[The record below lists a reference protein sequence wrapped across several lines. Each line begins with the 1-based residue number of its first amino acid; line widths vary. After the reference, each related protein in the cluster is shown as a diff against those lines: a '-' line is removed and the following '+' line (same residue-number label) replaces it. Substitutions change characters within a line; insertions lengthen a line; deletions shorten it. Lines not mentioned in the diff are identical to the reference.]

1 MYDRVINNQGNVTST
16 DGITYFFGAACLKP
30 KLGINLRF
38 LEFFFC
44 FILFF
49 CFFVFVYSLF
59 IISHGVFILECVCMS
74 KKDGGKGGLG
84 VRV

>member
-49 CFFVFVYSLF
+49 CFFFVFVYSLF
-59 IISHGVFILECVCMS
+59 IISHGVFILESVCVCVYVQE
-74 KKDGGKGGLG
+74 GWW
-84 VRV
+84 

>member
-1 MYDRVINNQGNVTST
+1 MCDRVINNQGNVTST

-38 LEFFFC
+38 LE
-44 FILFF
+44 IFF

-59 IISHGVFILECVCMS
+59 IISHGVFILECVCVCMS

>member
-1 MYDRVINNQGNVTST
+1 MGIGGMYDRVINNQGNVTST
-16 DGITYFFGAACLKP
+16 DGI

-49 CFFVFVYSLF
+49 CFVYSLF
-59 IISHGVFILECVCMS
+59 IISHGGFYF
-74 KKDGGKGGLG
+74 GGVQEGWW
-84 VRV
+84 

>member
-38 LEFFFC
+38 LDFFF
-44 FILFF
+44 LFY
-49 CFFVFVYSLF
+49 FVFLFLFIHYSLLVMGF
-59 IISHGVFILECVCMS
+59 LFWSVCVC
-74 KKDGGKGGLG
+74 
-84 VRV
+84 V

>member
-38 LEFFFC
+38 LEFFF
-44 FILFF
+44 LFY
-49 CFFVFVYSLF
+49 FVFLFLFIHYSLLVMGF
-59 IISHGVFILECVCMS
+59 LFWSVCVCVCVCVCPRRMV
-74 KKDGGKGGLG
+74 
-84 VRV
+84 VRED